1 MRLFR
6 TVVATLGGLLLSVS
20 MTTGSAVASEGQF
33 VWAGPKGKPYAV
45 QNPPDHKCL
54 DMGQEA
60 HAPQNF
66 TKRPLTVYANKKCKG
81 AATRLDPGK
90 KGGAN
95 LSFGSVIFNP

>member
-6 TVVATLGGLLLSVS
+6 TVVAAFGGLLLSAS
-20 MTTGSAVASEGQF
+20 LTTGSAVASDGQF
-33 VWAGPKGKPYAV
+33 VWAGPKGKPYSV

-60 HAPQNF
+60 RAPHNF
-66 TKRPLTVYANKKCKG
+66 TKKPLVVYSGKKCKG
-81 AATRLDPGK
+81 TATQLEPGRK
-90 KGGAN
+90 AGSN